1 VGEAGILLNVSVLAV
16 PTPQS
21 LSAWT
26 DTTPLVKADAFTDTV
41 MELVDEVPL
50 NPEGNVH

>member
-21 LSAWT
+21 LIART
-26 DTTPLVKADAFTDTV
+26 EIDPLVKADAFTETV